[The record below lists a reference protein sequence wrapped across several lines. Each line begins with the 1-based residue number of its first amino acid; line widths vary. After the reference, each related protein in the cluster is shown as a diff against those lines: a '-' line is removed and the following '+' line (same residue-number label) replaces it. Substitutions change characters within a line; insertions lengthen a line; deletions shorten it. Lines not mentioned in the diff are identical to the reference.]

1 MTRKSL
7 IVLSACILLLPI
19 PAVAQGT
26 TGGAGTSQQTR
37 PETQAQVFLGAFQ
50 AIREYSLQPFS
61 DSLLWR
67 MAVDGL
73 LKELGDPYA
82 TVFTPEAY
90 SEFQEGNT
98 GNYAGIGVQI
108 TSLND
113 VVTVT
118 AVFRSTPAERVGML
132 VGDMIVGVEGETTE
146 GWTTGRT
153 SNVIRGEVGTTVR
166 VTVSRDGVTAP
177 IEMTIPRDSV
187 HVSAV
192 VADRIGDV
200 GYIALDRVARSSALE
215 VDSALVMLSD
225 TRGIILDLRGN
236 PGGYLDES
244 LMMSDVFLQR
254 GLRLAS
260 LKSRTVGISEGE
272 ASEETWDARGRARV
286 PDAPIIVLVDAFS
299 ASAAEIVAGALQ
311 DHDRALI
318 VGQRTFGKGIVQSDI
333 PLIEGRHLRLT
344 TGEWFTPLGRSL
356 HRPRDFE
363 GRLQP
368 EDSVTVETV
377 TTAGGRVLRADGG
390 IFPDLIV
397 RNDTLKI
404 VERELLQEVAEAQI
418 PFALRIEEFAFGE
431 AERLGQAGMEPELDE
446 EAFEQFLDGLVEA
459 GVSAERLG
467 DATVRNYVM
476 WRAQIRIAERMDRL
490 GLAME
495 IRSERDPVV
504 ETAIRLLGSNST
516 QTDLFAAVERE
527 QSQLDRAASRS
538 GAGG

>member
-7 IVLSACILLLPI
+7 ILFGAGVLLLPL
-19 PAVAQGT
+19 PAASQGT
-26 TGGAGTSQQTR
+26 TGGSGSRQPITD
-37 PETQAQVFLGAFQ
+37 TQSQVFLGAFQ
-50 AIREYSLQPFS
+50 AIREFSLVPFS
-61 DSLLWR
+61 DSLLWD
-67 MAVDGL
+67 MAIEGL
-73 LKELGDPYA
+73 LKQLGDPYA

-113 VVTVT
+113 AITVT

-132 VGDMIVGVEGETTE
+132 VGDMIVGVDGEGTE

-153 SNVIRGEVGTTVR
+153 SDVIRGEVGSTVK
-166 VTVSRDGVTAP
+166 VTVSRDGVSTP
-177 IEMTIPRDSV
+177 IELTIPRDSV

-215 VDSALVMLSD
+215 VDSALTMLAD

-260 LKSRTVGISEGE
+260 LKSRTVGQVGGE
-272 ASEETWDARGRARV
+272 ASEESWNARGRARM
-286 PDAPIIVLVDAFS
+286 PDVPIIVLVDAFS

-318 VGQRTFGKGIVQSDI
+318 IGQRTFGKGIVQSDI
-333 PLIEGRHLRLT
+333 PLTAGRHLRLT

-356 HRPRDFE
+356 HRPRDFQ

-368 EDSVTVETV
+368 EDSASVETV
-377 TTAGGRVLRADGG
+377 TTAGGRVLRASGG
-390 IFPDLIV
+390 IFPDLIIQ
-397 RNDTLKI
+397 NDTLKLA
-404 VERELLQEVAEAQI
+404 ERELLQEVAEAQI
-418 PFALRIEEFAFGE
+418 PLALRIEEFAFAE
-431 AERLGQAGMEPELDE
+431 AERLEGQEPELDE
-446 EAFEQFLDGLVEA
+446 AGFERFLGTLVDE
-459 GVSAERLG
+459 GVSKERF
-467 DATVRNYVM
+467 DDPTVRSYVA
-476 WRAQIRIAERMDRL
+476 WRTKIRIAERMNRL
-490 GLAME
+490 GFAMKV
-495 IRSERDPVV
+495 RAERDPVV
-504 ETAIRLLGSNST
+504 ETAIRLLGEIQT
-516 QTDLFAAVERE
+516 QTELFATVERE
-527 QSQLDRAASRS
+527 QHQLDEVTARS
-538 GAGG
+538 GAGR